1 MSAPKRA
8 INVCIHERCGPATLV
23 SSCCAERKR
32 YFSAD
37 SPSFVI
43 FRCKLARLQKRKRSQ
58 RQTHAGNAGC
68 GIGAGAARSHVIL
81 AIFPASETFPDVS
94 FSISSTYNVS
104 ASCTTDCIVKSVR
117 DSAGAVISRFRNSPT
132 SNFCRGETN
141 EGCVGAVD
149 AAESGA
155 AAATEVE
162 AAEVGGAAALD
173 GASPGPLGAAASFRP
188 LFFACCILRQCS
200 QLLQHHFIFTAV
212 HLIASHTLPP
222 PAGQPPFAHTPP
234 DSGCHR
240 RLAAALVTSFGC
252 AGLCTIVGDASA
264 GGRG

>member
-1 MSAPKRA
+1 MYAFMKGAAPQHLSPPAARNASGIFQQTAPASLFFGANWHGCKKENAVSGKRTRGMLGA
-8 INVCIHERCGPATLV
+8 G
-23 SSCCAERKR
+23 
-32 YFSAD
+32 
-37 SPSFVI
+37 
-43 FRCKLARLQKRKRSQ
+43 LARWCR
-58 RQTHAGNAGC
+58 
-68 GIGAGAARSHVIL
+68 ARSHVIL

-117 DSAGAVISRFRNSPT
+117 DSAGGVISRFRNSPT

-155 AAATEVE
+155 AAATEVD
-162 AAEVGGAAALD
+162 AAAIGGAAALE

-188 LFFACCILRQCS
+188 LFFACCILRQCIPR
-200 QLLQHHFIFTAV
+200 LQHHFIFTAV
-212 HLIASHTLPP
+212 HLIASHILPP

-234 DSGCHR
+234 DSCCHR
-240 RLAAALVTSFGC
+240 RLAAALATSCGLRRLVHNRGGC
-252 AGLCTIVGDASA
+252 VG
-264 GGRG
+264 G